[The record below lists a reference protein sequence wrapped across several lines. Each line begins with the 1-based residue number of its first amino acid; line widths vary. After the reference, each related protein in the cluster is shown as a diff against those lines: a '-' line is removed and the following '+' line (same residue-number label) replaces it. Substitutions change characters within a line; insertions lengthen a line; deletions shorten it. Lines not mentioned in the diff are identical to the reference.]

1 MERTNLTDIILLG
14 GIIVAAIWLFVCL
27 FLEGKNRKY
36 VIMAGILIDLVLLII
51 CRNGQMLCVGV
62 LGGLMCGL
70 LPGFVSARKYEMAI
84 QEMKG
89 VKNWLVVSVIFFVMV
104 FMVIAIAYPNLKIV
118 LR

>member
-1 MERTNLTDIILLG
+1 MERADVILLA
-14 GIIVAAIWLFVCL
+14 GIIVALIWMAVC
-27 FLEGKNRKY
+27 FFIEGKNRKY

-89 VKNWLVVSVIFFVMV
+89 VKNWVVVSIIFFIMV
-104 FMVIAIAYPNLKIV
+104 FMVVAIAYPHIRIV
-118 LR
+118 WKN